1 MKEANP
7 RRSISKL
14 LKKGKIAKAKRYAD
28 MEVGLGVIGFYMIMS
43 SFGIAFGNALGIG
56 RTNGIFPNISYAI
69 FILAGAIFLIGLLLL
84 FMAPIMYAIYKKK
97 TSKKV
102 KYDYFM
108 SLLPRRI

>member
-84 FMAPIMYAIYKKK
+84 FIGTYYYILMQYTKRKH
-97 TSKKV
+97 
-102 KYDYFM
+102 
-108 SLLPRRI
+108 PRR

>member
-84 FMAPIMYAIYKKK
+84 FIGTYYIYINAIYKKK
-97 TSKKV
+97 TSKGEV
-102 KYDYFM
+102 
-108 SLLPRRI
+108 

>member
-56 RTNGIFPNISYAI
+56 RTSPNGIIWEFPNISYAI
-69 FILAGAIFLIGLLLL
+69 FILAGALFLIGLLL
-84 FMAPIMYAIYKKK
+84 FIGAPIIIYIIYAIYKRKQ
-97 TSKKV
+97 
-102 KYDYFM
+102 YLM
-108 SLLPRRI
+108 